1 MTTKVSWHCSRKRK
15 HLRIPYV
22 ACLAW
27 KEAQALRALLGA
39 AASQERLLAAR
50 GRTCS
55 QQGKW
60 EGRGSGHIES
70 KKERSLASMERF

>member
-27 KEAQALRALLGA
+27 KEAQALRALAVMGA
-39 AASQERLLAAR
+39 VISQEQLLAGR
-50 GRTCS
+50 DRTCGL
-55 QQGKW
+55 QGKW
-60 EGRGSGHIES
+60 ERRGSGHFVS
-70 KKERSLASMERF
+70 NRRNSPA

>member
-27 KEAQALRALLGA
+27 KEAQALRALLGT
-39 AASQERLLAAR
+39 AASQEQLWQAR
-50 GRTCS
+50 TNMWPAGEV
-55 QQGKW
+55 G
-60 EGRGSGHIES
+60 GRGSGHTES
-70 KKERSLASMERF
+70 KKGRSLAYMERF